1 MRYSPLI
8 SSNTLFIWRFFF
20 LIFLA
25 KRKASS
31 DSEDE
36 ELGIVEVSG
45 EAPIISTRK
54 TLKKNESE
62 ALLNDKDD
70 DIEPNHG
77 FIPDQD
83 SGLIKVLEQDLNVY
97 KKLLENEGAL
107 KADPV
112 TQKDLD
118 SVMEPIYIE
127 NANLFDGGAPKLA
140 TFLKKHYGG
149 QPKVV
154 RGIPEWLAKK
164 VNMNTSV
171 S

>member
-83 SGLIKVLEQDLNVY
+83 SDIIKVLKQDFNLY
-97 KKLLENEGAL
+97 EKLLENEGAIR
-107 KADPV
+107 ADPV

-118 SVMEPIYIE
+118 AVMEPVYIE

-140 TFLKKHYGG
+140 PLLKKLAGG

-164 VNMNTSV
+164 VNINTSV

>member
-1 MRYSPLI
+1 MDLYFVIYVCSHLMI
-8 SSNTLFIWRFFF
+8 FII
-20 LIFLA
+20 IFLA
-25 KRKASS
+25 KRQAGSS
-31 DSEDE
+31 SEDE
-36 ELGIVEVSG
+36 ELGIVEISG

-83 SGLIKVLEQDLNVY
+83 SGIRKVLVQDLNLY
-97 KKLLENEGAL
+97 GKLLANEGAL
-107 KADPV
+107 IKPDPV

-118 SVMEPIYIE
+118 AVMEPVYIG

-140 TFLKKHYGG
+140 SFLKKHGGG

-164 VNMNTSV
+164 VNINTSV

>member
-1 MRYSPLI
+1 MGDVEWKSNKKSPRK
-8 SSNTLFIWRFFF
+8 NKT
-20 LIFLA
+20 

-83 SGLIKVLEQDLNVY
+83 SDIIKVLKQDFNLY
-97 KKLLENEGAL
+97 EKLLENEGAIR
-107 KADPV
+107 ADPV

-118 SVMEPIYIE
+118 AVMEPVYIE
-127 NANLFDGGAPKLA
+127 NAKKKYLQISQEFEDLVIKNKGG
-140 TFLKKHYGG
+140 H
-149 QPKVV
+149 
-154 RGIPEWLAKK
+154 
-164 VNMNTSV
+164 
-171 S
+171 

>member
-1 MRYSPLI
+1 MV
-8 SSNTLFIWRFFF
+8 NWRFFF
-20 LIFLA
+20 LLIFLA
-25 KRKASS
+25 KRQAGSS
-31 DSEDE
+31 SEDE

-62 ALLNDKDD
+62 ALINDKDD

-83 SGLIKVLEQDLNVY
+83 SGISNLYE
-97 KKLLENEGAL
+97 KLLANEGAL
-107 KADPV
+107 IKADRV
-112 TQKDLD
+112 TPKDLD
-118 SVMEPIYIE
+118 AVMEPVYIE

-140 TFLKKHYGG
+140 PFLKKHGGG

-164 VNMNTSV
+164 VNINTSV